1 MPGDHVHHADSV
13 IYQIDPALY
22 LDSNGDGWGDLPGIT
37 RRLDYIRSLGV
48 STVWLLP
55 FYRTPYR
62 DHGYDVSDH
71 LSVDPR
77 FGDIADFVALMER
90 AEQLGL
96 RVLVELVVQHTSDQH
111 PWFQEARRD
120 RNSRYRDWFIWAD
133 EPVDMGV
140 EPMFPPEQ
148 DSVWT
153 WDEEAGQYYRHTFYP
168 HQPDLD
174 LANPEVRREVYR
186 IMAFW
191 LRLGVA
197 GFRVD
202 AVPHM
207 LERSRAANPEHDGF
221 WLLDDMHRFAWTR
234 SPGAILMGEADVE
247 AEQYPRYFGGGGR
260 ADRLTHLLDFAINN
274 RLFLSLAR
282 QEGAPLEEALTSH
295 QPGGPRTR
303 QAMWLRNHDELDL
316 GQLTGAERG
325 EVMRAFAPDE
335 SMRIYNRG
343 IRRRLAPMLDGDPD
357 RLAMS
362 YALLLSLP
370 GTPVLRYG
378 DEIGMG
384 EDLSLEE
391 RNALRT
397 PMQWDAGPNGGFSTA
412 AAGDLAAPLVAD
424 GRFGFQQVNVEDQA
438 WRPGSLLDRIRRM
451 IQVRLALHEIAG
463 DCRTARHDCPGVFG
477 LRYDGEDSSLL
488 ALVNLTGEPQQVR
501 VREDD
506 LRGELVDVLFDAPYR
521 GCDAAALRLN
531 PWGYR
536 WLRRRQQPVDAT

>member
-1 MPGDHVHHADSV
+1 MHHADSV
-13 IYQIDPALY
+13 IYQIDPALF

-37 RRLDYIRSLGV
+37 RRLDYVRSLGA

-62 DHGYDVSDH
+62 DHGYDVTDH
-71 LSVDPR
+71 LTVDPR
-77 FGDIADFVALMER
+77 FGDIGDFVALMER
-90 AEQLGL
+90 AKELGL
-96 RVLVELVVQHTSDQH
+96 RVLVELVMHHTSDQH
-111 PWFQEARRD
+111 PWFQKARRD
-120 RNSRYRDWFIWAD
+120 RNSRYRNWFVWAD

-148 DSVWT
+148 QSVWT
-153 WDEEAGQYYRHTFYP
+153 WDEQAGQYYRHIFYS
-168 HQPDLD
+168 HQPDLN
-174 LANPEVRREVYR
+174 LANPEVRREMYR
-186 IMAFW
+186 IMAYW

-207 LERSRAANPEHDGF
+207 LERSRAADPGHDGF

-234 SPGAILMGEADVE
+234 SPGAILMGEADVAADE
-247 AEQYPRYFGGGGR
+247 YPRYFGGNGR
-260 ADRLTHLLDFAINN
+260 ADRLTHLLDFWINN
-274 RLFLSLAR
+274 ELFLSLAR
-282 QEGAPLEEALTSH
+282 QQGGPLEEALASH
-295 QPGGPRTR
+295 QPSGPRTR

-316 GQLTGAERG
+316 GQLTGGERE
-325 EVMRAFAPDE
+325 EVLQAFAPDE
-335 SMRIYNRG
+335 SMRAYGRG
-343 IRRRLAPMLDGDPD
+343 ARRRLAPMLGGDHD
-357 RLAMS
+357 RVAMAH
-362 YALLLSLP
+362 ALLLSLP

-378 DEIGMG
+378 QEIGMG

-391 RNALRT
+391 RNSVRT
-397 PMQWDAGPNGGFSTA
+397 PMQWDAGRNGGFSGA
-412 AAGDLAAPLVAD
+412 SADRLVAPPID
-424 GRFGFQQVNVEDQA
+424 SGSFGFRHINVEDQV

-463 DCRTARHDCPGVFG
+463 TCRTARHDCPAVFG

-488 ALVNLTGEPQQVR
+488 VFVNLDGEPRQVDI
-501 VREDD
+501 REDD
-506 LRGELVDVLFDAPYR
+506 LRGEMIDVLCDAPYPAS
-521 GCDAAALRLN
+521 DASTLRLN